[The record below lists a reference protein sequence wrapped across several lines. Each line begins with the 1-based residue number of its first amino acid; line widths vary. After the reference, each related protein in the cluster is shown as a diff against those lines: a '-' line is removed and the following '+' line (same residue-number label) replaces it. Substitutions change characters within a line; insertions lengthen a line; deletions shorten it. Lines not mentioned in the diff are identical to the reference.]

1 MLRIMHAFTTVVFF
15 LCGVIVQHDCFASP
29 LANSSTS
36 KLKEASSIYS
46 NQQDKDDEAINGI
59 TSKRILIID
68 SSECVKLNPS
78 RILSLTDS
86 SLALRD
92 AVFNIGSNYDIPIK
106 NNSAVTL
113 TIDSITLS
121 GSLTDFILDT
131 NYKKTIEPGKSTN
144 IRITFLHNTAGDVE
158 CVFTVHTNFNQLLPG
173 SNDSNA
179 NPTFLLKGKV
189 IKGDLVISKG
199 ECNIYYLN
207 TENTK
212 CDCKNVITFSNKGMA
227 NITVDSIVF
236 IGDSADFIFVPNDLK
251 ERRILGPNQTF
262 ELQVIPK
269 PQSKNAR
276 SYVGKLEI
284 YSNNRDLLKP
294 IDVSYQS
301 VIPRIIITSPS
312 SFILEADTTV
322 SIPIH
327 ISRINF
333 PPGDPFSVLSD
344 FRLNLPLESRHA
356 IYNASFTIDERIS
369 SIDTTKV
376 TDKLTAS
383 PNHDSERFYEIQ
395 NQDRDKFRFFGDTL
409 GLLTFQYF
417 LSEHDTIN
425 FLIKEFIITYPSSVI
440 NNVCYSS
447 FSITNFPISIQKRKD
462 TFCLD
467 PFNTFFEDFI
477 DNIRKNTNDF
487 IASMRVSGEPVM
499 EIQHFLKEAT
509 YAQISLYSINGMKLE
524 TVFSGIAPAEL
535 HQFRHPMS
543 HLPPGVYFC
552 EMVAG
557 QFRKTIPIILNR

>member
-1 MLRIMHAFTTVVFF
+1 MLRIMHAFTTIVFF

-36 KLKEASSIYS
+36 KLKKASSIYS
-46 NQQDKDDEAINGI
+46 NKQDNDDEETINGI

-92 AVFNIGSNYDIPIK
+92 AVFNIESNYDIPIK

-113 TIDSITLS
+113 TIDSITIS

-131 NYKKTIEPGKSTN
+131 NYKKTIEPGQSTN
-144 IRITFLHNTAGDVE
+144 IKITFLHNTAGDVE
-158 CVFTVHTNFNQLLPG
+158 CVFTIHTNFNQLLPG

-212 CDCKNVITFSNKGMA
+212 CDCKNVITFSNEGMA
-227 NITVDSIVF
+227 NIRVDSIVF

-333 PPGDPFSVLSD
+333 PPGDQFRVLSY

-356 IYNASFTIDERIS
+356 IYNANFTIDERIS
-369 SIDTTKV
+369 SIDTTLV
-376 TDKLTAS
+376 IDKLTAS
-383 PNHDSERFYEIQ
+383 PNHDSERFFEIK
-395 NQDRDKFRFFGDTL
+395 NPDEAFNFFEDIL

-417 LSEHDTIN
+417 SSEHDTIN
-425 FLIKEFIITYPSSVI
+425 ILIKELIITYPSSEK

-557 QFRKTIPIILNR
+557 HFRKTIPIILNR

>member
-1 MLRIMHAFTTVVFF
+1 VFF

-36 KLKEASSIYS
+36 KLKKASSIYS

-92 AVFNIGSNYDIPIK
+92 AVFNIKSNYDIPIK

-131 NYKKTIEPGKSTN
+131 NYKKIIEPGQSTN
-144 IRITFLHNTAGDVE
+144 IKITFLHNTAGDVE
-158 CVFTVHTNFNQLLPG
+158 CVFTIHTNFNSLSPG

-179 NPTFLLKGKV
+179 NPSFLLKGK
-189 IKGDLVISKG
+189 INKGELVISRS
-199 ECNIYYLN
+199 ECNVFYLN
-207 TENTK
+207 TINDSCE
-212 CDCKNVITFSNKGMA
+212 CKNVITFSNNGLA

-236 IGDSADFIFVPNDLK
+236 IGDSADFLFVPNDLK
-251 ERRILGPNQTF
+251 ARKILSPNQTF

-312 SFILEADTTV
+312 SFILEADTTI

-333 PPGDPFSVLSD
+333 PPGDQFRVLSY

-356 IYNASFTIDERIS
+356 IYNANFTINERIS
-369 SIDTTKV
+369 PKDTTLV
-376 TDKLTAS
+376 IDKLTAS
-383 PNHDSERFYEIQ
+383 PNHDSERFFEIKNPQ
-395 NQDRDKFRFFGDTL
+395 NEEFNFFEDTL

-425 FLIKEFIITYPSSVI
+425 ILIKELIITYDSSAI
-440 NNVCYSS
+440 KDACYNS
-447 FSITNFPISIQKRKD
+447 FSITDFPISIQKRKD

-467 PFNTFFEDFI
+467 SFNTFFEDFI

-509 YAQISLYSINGMKLE
+509 YAQISIYSINGMKLE

>member
-1 MLRIMHAFTTVVFF
+1 MLRIMHAFTTIMFF
-15 LCGVIVQHDCFASP
+15 LCGVIVQHDCLASP
-29 LANSSTS
+29 LANCSTS
-36 KLKEASSIYS
+36 KLKKASSIYS
-46 NQQDKDDEAINGI
+46 NQQDTDDEAINGI

-86 SLALRD
+86 TLALRD
-92 AVFNIGSNYDIPIK
+92 AVFNITYNYDIPIK

-131 NYKKTIEPGKSTN
+131 NYKKIIEPGQSTN

-158 CVFTVHTNFNQLLPG
+158 CVFTIHTNFNSLSSG

-179 NPTFLLKGKV
+179 NPTFFLKGKV
-189 IKGDLVISKG
+189 IKGELVISRS
-199 ECNIYYLN
+199 ECNIFYLN
-207 TENTK
+207 TINDSCE
-212 CDCKNVITFSNKGMA
+212 CKNVITFSNKGMA

-236 IGDSADFIFVPNDLK
+236 IGDSADFILVPNDLK

-301 VIPRIIITSPS
+301 VLPSIIITSPS
-312 SFILEADTTV
+312 SFILDADTSL
-322 SIPIH
+322 SIPIL

-333 PPGDPFSVLSD
+333 PPGDQFRVLSY

-356 IYNASFTIDERIS
+356 IYNANFTINERIS
-369 SIDTTKV
+369 PKDTTQV
-376 TDKLTAS
+376 IDKLTAS
-383 PNHDSERFYEIQ
+383 PNHDSERFFEIKRKREEF
-395 NQDRDKFRFFGDTL
+395 NSFEDIL
-409 GLLTFQYF
+409 GLLSFQYF

-425 FLIKEFIITYPSSVI
+425 ILINELTITYPESEKNI
-440 NNVCYSS
+440 CYSS

>member
-1 MLRIMHAFTTVVFF
+1 MLRIMHAFTTIVFF

-29 LANSSTS
+29 LANSTTS
-36 KLKEASSIYS
+36 KLKKASSIYS
-46 NQQDKDDEAINGI
+46 NKQDKDDEAINGI

-86 SLALRD
+86 SLDLRD
-92 AVFNIGSNYDIPIK
+92 AVFNIKSNYDIPIK

-131 NYKKTIEPGKSTN
+131 NYKKIIEPGQPTN
-144 IRITFLHNTAGDVE
+144 IKITFLHNTAGDVE
-158 CVFTVHTNFNQLLPG
+158 CVFTIHTNFNSLSPG

-179 NPTFLLKGKV
+179 NPSFLLKGKV
-189 IKGDLVISKG
+189 NKG
-199 ECNIYYLN
+199 ELDISRSECNVFYLN
-207 TENTK
+207 TINDSCE
-212 CDCKNVITFSNKGMA
+212 CKNVITFSNNGLA

-236 IGDSADFIFVPNDLK
+236 IGDSADFLFVPNDLK
-251 ERRILGPNQTF
+251 ARKILSPNQTF

-301 VIPRIIITSPS
+301 VLPSIIITSPS

-322 SIPIH
+322 SIPIL

-333 PPGDPFSVLSD
+333 PPGNQFRVLSY

-356 IYNASFTIDERIS
+356 IYNANFTINERIS
-369 SIDTTKV
+369 PKDTTQV
-376 TDKLTAS
+376 IDKLTAS
-383 PNHDSERFYEIQ
+383 PNHDSERFFEIK
-395 NQDRDKFRFFGDTL
+395 NQQKLEEFNSFQDTL

-425 FLIKEFIITYPSSVI
+425 ILIKELTITYPESVKNI
-440 NNVCYSS
+440 CYSS

-467 PFNTFFEDFI
+467 PFNTFFDDFI

-509 YAQISLYSINGMKLE
+509 YVQISIYSINGMKLE

>member
-1 MLRIMHAFTTVVFF
+1 MLRIMHAFTTIVFF

-29 LANSSTS
+29 LVNSSTS
-36 KLKEASSIYS
+36 KLKKASSIYS

-86 SLALRD
+86 TLALRD
-92 AVFNIGSNYDIPIK
+92 AVFNIKSNYDIPIK

-131 NYKKTIEPGKSTN
+131 NYKKIIEPGQSTN
-144 IRITFLHNTAGDVE
+144 IKITFLHNTAGDVE
-158 CVFTVHTNFNQLLPG
+158 CVFTIHTNFNSLSSG

-179 NPTFLLKGKV
+179 NPTFFLKGKV
-189 IKGDLVISKG
+189 IKGELVISRS
-199 ECNIYYLN
+199 ECNVFYLN
-207 TENTK
+207 TINDSCE
-212 CDCKNVITFSNKGMA
+212 CKNVITFSNKGMA

-236 IGDSADFIFVPNDLK
+236 IGDSADFILVPNDLK
-251 ERRILGPNQTF
+251 ARKILGPNQTF

-301 VIPRIIITSPS
+301 VLPSIIITSPS
-312 SFILEADTTV
+312 SFILDADTSL
-322 SIPIH
+322 SIPIL

-333 PPGDPFSVLSD
+333 PPGDQFRVLSY

-356 IYNASFTIDERIS
+356 IYNANFTINERIS
-369 SIDTTKV
+369 PKDTTIV
-376 TDKLTAS
+376 IDKLTAS
-383 PNHDSERFYEIQ
+383 PNHDSERFFEIKTKGEEF
-395 NQDRDKFRFFGDTL
+395 NSFEDTL
-409 GLLTFQYF
+409 GLLSFQYF

-425 FLIKEFIITYPSSVI
+425 ILIKELTITYPESVK
-440 NNVCYSS
+440 NSCYRS

-487 IASMRVSGEPVM
+487 IASMQVSGEPVM

>member
-92 AVFNIGSNYDIPIK
+92 AVFNIESNYDIPIK

-113 TIDSITLS
+113 TIDSITIS

-131 NYKKTIEPGKSTN
+131 NYKKTIEPGQSTN
-144 IRITFLHNTAGDVE
+144 IKITFLHNTAGDVE
-158 CVFTVHTNFNQLLPG
+158 CVFTIHTNFNQLLPG

-227 NITVDSIVF
+227 NIRVDSIVF

-327 ISRINF
+327 ISRINL
-333 PPGDPFSVLSD
+333 PPGAQFRVLSY

-356 IYNASFTIDERIS
+356 IYNANFTIDERIS
-369 SIDTTKV
+369 SIDTTLV
-376 TDKLTAS
+376 IDKLTAS
-383 PNHDSERFYEIQ
+383 PNHDSERFFEIK
-395 NQDRDKFRFFGDTL
+395 NPVDAFNFFEDIL

-425 FLIKEFIITYPSSVI
+425 ILIKELIITYDSSEK

-557 QFRKTIPIILNR
+557 HFRKTIPIILNR

>member
-1 MLRIMHAFTTVVFF
+1 MLRIMHAFTTIVFF

-29 LANSSTS
+29 LVNSSTS
-36 KLKEASSIYS
+36 KLKKASSIYS

-86 SLALRD
+86 TLALRD
-92 AVFNIGSNYDIPIK
+92 AVFNIESNYDIPIK

-131 NYKKTIEPGKSTN
+131 NYKKIIEPGQSTN
-144 IRITFLHNTAGDVE
+144 IKITFLHNTAGDVE
-158 CVFTVHTNFNQLLPG
+158 CVFTIHTNFNSLSSG

-189 IKGDLVISKG
+189 IKGELVISRS
-199 ECNIYYLN
+199 ECNVFYLN
-207 TENTK
+207 TINDSCE
-212 CDCKNVITFSNKGMA
+212 CKNVITFSNKGMA

-333 PPGDPFSVLSD
+333 PPGDQFRVLSY

-356 IYNASFTIDERIS
+356 IYNANFTIDERIS
-369 SIDTTKV
+369 SIDTTLV
-376 TDKLTAS
+376 IDKLTAS
-383 PNHDSERFYEIQ
+383 PNHDSERFFQIK
-395 NQDRDKFRFFGDTL
+395 NPGDKFNFFEDIL
-409 GLLTFQYF
+409 GLLTFQCF

-425 FLIKEFIITYPSSVI
+425 ILIKELIITYPRSVI
-440 NNVCYSS
+440 NDVCYNS
-447 FSITNFPISIQKRKD
+447 FSITDFPISIQKRKD